1 MVMLKTFKHGGVHPP
16 ENKLAQ
22 DSPIEVFPIP
32 SQAIVPI
39 NQNLGAPAVPQIG
52 KGDTVKVGQL
62 IAKGEAFISSNVHS
76 PVSGKVLKIDENVD
90 QTGYKRMSIIINVE
104 GDEWVD
110 SVDRSDNFVADVSLG
125 QKEIIDK
132 VHEMG
137 IVGMGGATFPSHVK
151 LMVPKG
157 KVAEYLLINGVE
169 CEPYLT
175 ADHRLMLEKGKEILV
190 GTRILMMALG
200 VKKAV
205 IGIENNKPDA
215 IDHMR
220 DLCTEFEGITV
231 QPLKVKYPQGGE
243 KQLIKAVINRE
254 VPSGKLPIEVGC
266 VVHNVG
272 TAFAVYEAVQKNKPL
287 VERVVTVTG
296 KTVNK
301 PSNFLTRIGTPVRE
315 LIEKAEADLENT
327 GKIVSGGPMMGKA
340 LNSLDVPVVKGTSGI
355 LLFHKS
361 ESKRVDLKPCI
372 RCGKCVQVCPMGLEP
387 IFLAQVSEAGM
398 WDKAEEERV
407 MDCIECGSC
416 HYICPSGR
424 PLLDYIRLGKSTVGQ
439 IIRKRGKN

>member
-1 MVMLKTFKHGGVHPP
+1 MLKTFKLGGVHPP
-16 ENKLAQ
+16 EKKYAQ
-22 DSPIEVFPIP
+22 DSPIEAFPLPKQVTI
-32 SQAIVPI
+32 PI
-39 NQNLGAPAVPQIG
+39 NQNLGAPSVPQVK
-52 KGDTVKVGQL
+52 KGDEVKAGQL
-62 IAKGEAFISSNVHS
+62 LAKGEAFISSNVHS
-76 PVSGKVLKIDENVD
+76 SVSGKVFKIDQSID
-90 QTGYKRMSIIINVE
+90 STGYKRMSIIINVE

-110 SVDRSDNFVADVSLG
+110 SVDRSDDLRPEVTMD

-157 KVAEYLLINGVE
+157 KTAEYLLINGVE

-175 ADHRLMLEKGKEILV
+175 ADHRLMLEKGKEILI
-190 GTRILMMALG
+190 GTKLLMKALG
-200 VKKAV
+200 VSKAV
-205 IGIENNKPDA
+205 VGIENNKPDA
-215 IDHMR
+215 ISHMKE
-220 DLCTEFEGITV
+220 LAAEFDGISV

-243 KQLIKAVINRE
+243 KQLIKAVVNRE

-296 KTVNK
+296 DPVKK
-301 PSNFLTRIGTPVRE
+301 PSNFLVRIGTPIKE
-315 LIEKAEADLENT
+315 LLEKAEADLENT

-340 LNSLDVPVVKGTSGI
+340 LNSTDVPVVKGTSGI
-355 LLFHKS
+355 LLFRN
-361 ESKRVDLKPCI
+361 ENAKRVDLKPCI
-372 RCGKCVQVCPMGLEP
+372 RCGRCILVCPMGLEP
-387 IFLAQVSEAGM
+387 IYLAQVSEKGD
-398 WDKAEEERV
+398 WEKAENEMV

-416 HYICPSGR
+416 QYTCPSGR
-424 PLLDYIRLGKSTVGQ
+424 PLLDYVRLGKSTVGQ